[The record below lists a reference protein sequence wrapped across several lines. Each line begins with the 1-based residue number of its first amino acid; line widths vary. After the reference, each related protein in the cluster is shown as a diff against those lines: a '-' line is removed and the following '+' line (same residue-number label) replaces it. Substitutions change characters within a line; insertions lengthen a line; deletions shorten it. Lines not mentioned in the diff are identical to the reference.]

1 MISQKL
7 IFFSLIEVI
16 RLDIIVSKKNIIINN
31 NKYIGYYNK
40 KKVLNPVI
48 TLKNFYENNL

>member
-16 RLDIIVSKKNIIINN
+16 RLDIIVSKKNIIVNN